1 MESLEDD
8 SALNIDSLME
18 CDDDIDSD
26 NEYNIEPIPLYFLS
40 NTLIEFG
47 FFEQSKDT
55 FYSIEKISKANFR
68 IKQSSK
74 ILEVS
79 FRTNQILERYFYHL
93 TNNFPT
99 LIRVDK
105 NNDDVFLHFNKPP
118 NYAREK
124 EFEEPSNYLMKYF
137 NKENNLLCL
146 DCPYRT
152 ILIPN
157 CPKKVLSQIYS
168 QIFYIERRD
177 LIIKKYKYLNLEN
190 YLENVKNLRE
200 KIDLIKENKFYDIY
214 ISYANISE
222 TLQRRKFESILS
234 VYENF
239 KSDFKIVKYPNEK
252 KQDKNM
258 NDFYVMKHI
267 SITPYSIKIKKE
279 SFHQS
284 SRFLRLYFHNDNFIK
299 IEFKDENDSQLYSN
313 GHNSHNSNK
322 LSGLS
327 QLYEKVFKEGFNLCG
342 KKYVF
347 FLNPTNCM
355 RANSLWLLEENE
367 YNAKKDFYYKD
378 LGLDSLELNGKI
390 PFSKLLSR
398 LSQNFTSSYG
408 FKNKLNKDGFQC
420 EIIDDLKNSKGD
432 LYNDGC
438 GMISYELMKE
448 ICDNMNNK
456 EFASAMQIRY
466 KGAKGVLVV
475 NPKIEGK
482 KILLT
487 KSMVKF
493 KCENTEDLEVIRF
506 SKYSPGY
513 LNLQIII
520 LLLLNGISKGRI
532 FNIAKKEVSNYRNYK
547 MVKENLPIKN
557 SEFDKVLKNIKKNNL
572 ILEQQK
578 DYMSKIARSTYIYNR
593 LSNISKKYRF
603 HMKNCCFLI
612 GVCDFDNI
620 LEENE
625 IFVQICKEN
634 KKKIITG
641 DILVTKNPCL
651 SIYDLQKVKGVKND
665 FFSEYFTNVIVFP
678 SKGKIPLP
686 SKITGS
692 DLDGDI
698 YWVCWEKSFLKEF
711 QYKDYANKVLVLKNK
726 QEYPTKFEEKYTY
739 NEKGERIKKYFIRV
753 KTKDFNKLEDI
764 KDQNFL
770 DKCLNFHIF
779 FHKYYKLP
787 EINKNYLAYISS
799 IFTRNAYKEEV
810 DVTKLEEYAFYHGV
824 EVDFQKAGET
834 SDFIGNLRQPTF
846 LMKRIQQRNSNILI
860 KLKEIY
866 DQYKRN
872 INIKREKEKEREK
885 EENIIINRDVIN
897 FHHNIDLNLN
907 YNSSNDDSNSTYSGS
922 HHHNSSN
929 NSLYNN
935 DENSFYEYFIKVGN
949 NQVNEFNHKY
959 LKMFEKKRLVN
970 DMFENSFIYKIYE
983 LVSVFSPM
991 QEAFLNSL
999 HLISEEYFYEQNF
1012 EKNIFV
1018 FSDTVYNLCE
1028 NEIKLIF
1035 TEVVAINNYYES
1047 EIKYI
1052 MSENEISIEL
1062 ELIYLTDFIE
1072 PKISVFKNDTEDYK
1086 LNLNEQI
1093 KYAKKNSINKLESI
1107 RSEYNLTKNDIVNF
1121 LFIAVFWVTGFDICF
1136 GDIKDEEINFDILEK
1151 EKKLRYINLDSIIY
1165 KKYRIRT
1172 KKEFIDNMVKEKG
1185 LDQIKSFYYENIKCI
1200 SLYNFYTDISC
1211 E

>member
-18 CDDDIDSD
+18 YDEDLETD
-26 NEYNIEPIPLYFLS
+26 NEYHIEPIPLYFLA
-40 NTLIEFG
+40 NTLIELG
-47 FFEQSKDT
+47 FYEQST
-55 FYSIEKISKANFR
+55 NSFYSITQIPKANFR
-68 IKQSSK
+68 IKQASK
-74 ILEVS
+74 IFEVS
-79 FRTNQILERYFYHL
+79 FRTNQVLQRYFYHL

-105 NNDDVFLHFNKPP
+105 NSDVFLHFNKPP
-118 NYAREK
+118 KFAQEK
-124 EFEEPSNYLMKYF
+124 EFEEPSNFLMDNF

-157 CPKKVLSQIYS
+157 CPKKVLNQIYG
-168 QIFYIERRD
+168 QIFFIERREI
-177 LIIKKYKYLNLEN
+177 IIKN
-190 YLENVKNLRE
+190 YNYFNSEHYFENVKKLRE
-200 KIDLIKENKFYDIY
+200 EISSKTKNEFYDTY
-214 ISYANISE
+214 INYANISE
-222 TLQRRKFESILS
+222 TLQRRKFESIIS
-234 VYENF
+234 IYKNF
-239 KSDFKIVKYPNEK
+239 KFDFKIEKYPNEK
-252 KQDKNM
+252 RQDKNM

-267 SITPYSIKIKKE
+267 SITPYSIRIKKE

-299 IEFKDENDSQLYSN
+299 VEFKDENDTQLYSN
-313 GHNSHNSNK
+313 GQNAFNSNK

-327 QLYEKVFKEGFNLCG
+327 KLYDKVFREGFNLCG
-342 KKYVF
+342 KKYIF

-367 YNAKKDFYYKD
+367 FNTKKDFYYRD
-378 LGLDSLELNGKI
+378 LGLDSLTINKNI

-408 FKNKLNKDGFQC
+408 FKNKLNKDGFTC
-420 EIIDDLKNSKGD
+420 EIIDDLKTKRGD

-438 GMISYELMKE
+438 GMISYDLMKE
-448 ICDNMNNK
+448 ICDDMNK
-456 EFASAMQIRY
+456 GEFASAMQIRY

-475 NPKIEGK
+475 NPNIEGK

-506 SKYSPGY
+506 SRYSPGY

-532 FNIAKKEVSNYRNYK
+532 FNIAKKEVGNYRNFK
-547 MVKENLPIKN
+547 MVKEKLPIKN
-557 SEFDKVLKNIKKNNL
+557 IEFEKVLNHIKKNNI
-572 ILEQQK
+572 ILQQQK
-578 DYMSKIARSTYIYNR
+578 DYMSKIARSTFIYNR

-620 LEENE
+620 LGENE
-625 IFVQICKEN
+625 IFVQICVEN

-651 SIYDLQKVKGVKND
+651 SIYDLQKVKGVKNET
-665 FFSEYFTNVIVFP
+665 FSKYFTNVIVFP
-678 SKGKIPLP
+678 SKGAIPLP

-698 YWVCWEKSFLKEF
+698 YWVCWEKSFIKEF
-711 QYKDYANKVLVLKNK
+711 KYRDYANKVLVLKNE

-739 NEKGERIKKYFIRV
+739 NEKGERLKKYFIRV
-753 KTKDFNKLEDI
+753 KTKDFNKLEDK
-764 KDQNFL
+764 KDKSFMERCL
-770 DKCLNFHIF
+770 DFHIF

-787 EINKNYLAYISS
+787 EINKNYLAYISN
-799 IFTRNAYKEEV
+799 IFTRNLYKEEV

-834 SDFIGNLRQPTF
+834 SDFSGNLRQPTF
-846 LMKRIQQRNSNILI
+846 LMKRIQQRNSNSLI

-866 DQYKRN
+866 DQYKKN
-872 INIKREKEKEREK
+872 LSLKLEKEKEANLLLNQN
-885 EENIIINRDVIN
+885 EN
-897 FHHNIDLNLN
+897 LNLN
-907 YNSSNDDSNSTYSGS
+907 NYSNSNNSDDNNSTYSGS
-922 HHHNSSN
+922 HHHSMNE
-929 NSLYNN
+929 
-935 DENSFYEYFIKVGN
+935 ENYSFYEYFVKIGN
-949 NQVNEFNHKY
+949 NQINEFDHKY
-959 LKMFEKKRLVN
+959 LKMYEKKRLVN

-983 LVSVFSPM
+983 LVSVFAPM
-991 QEAFLNSL
+991 QDAFLNSI
-999 HLISEEYFYEQNF
+999 HLVSEEYFYEQNLQ
-1012 EKNIFV
+1012 KTIFV
-1018 FSDTVYNLCE
+1018 FTD
-1028 NEIKLIF
+1028 EIFNMEEIEF
-1035 TEVVAINNYYES
+1035 QHIISEIVEINNYYEN

-1093 KYAKKNSINKLESI
+1093 KFAKKNSINRLELI
-1107 RSEYNLTKNDIVNF
+1107 RNKYNMRKEDIINL
-1121 LFIAVFWVTGFDICF
+1121 LFIIIFWVPEHDICISKVPEDKIVDKYNSENVKYISLD
-1136 GDIKDEEINFDILEK
+1136 GEI
-1151 EKKLRYINLDSIIY
+1151 RR
-1165 KKYRIRT
+1165 KYRIRS
-1172 KKEFIDNMVKEKG
+1172 KKEFIDDIVKEKG
-1185 LDQIKSFYYENIKCI
+1185 IDQIKSFFYENIKI
-1200 SLYNFYTDISC
+1200 FSLYNFYVEFSC

>member
-18 CDDDIDSD
+18 YDDDLETD

-47 FFEQSKDT
+47 FLEQST
-55 FYSIEKISKANFR
+55 NSFYSIEKIEKANFR

-74 ILEVS
+74 IFEVS
-79 FRTNQILERYFYHL
+79 FRTNQILQRYFYHL

-99 LIRVDK
+99 LIRVNK
-105 NNDDVFLHFNKPP
+105 FNNDVFLHFNKPP
-118 NYAREK
+118 KFSQEK
-124 EFEEPSNYLMKYF
+124 EFEEPSNFLMKYY
-137 NKENNLLCL
+137 NEENNLLCL
-146 DCPYRT
+146 DSPYRT

-157 CPKKVLSQIYS
+157 CPKKVLDQIYG
-168 QIFYIERRD
+168 QIFFIERREL
-177 LIIKKYKYLNLEN
+177 LIEKYIYLNLDD
-190 YLENVKNLRE
+190 YIENVQNLRK
-200 KIDLIKENKFYDIY
+200 KISDITKNQFYDTY
-214 ISYANISE
+214 INYANISE

-234 VYENF
+234 IYNNF
-239 KSDFKIVKYPNEK
+239 KFDFKIEKYPNEK
-252 KQDKNM
+252 RQDKNM
-258 NDFYVMKHI
+258 NDFYIMKHI
-267 SITPYSIKIKKE
+267 SITPYSIRIKKE

-299 IEFKDENDSQLYSN
+299 VEFKDENDTQLYSN
-313 GHNSHNSNK
+313 GQNSYNSSK

-327 QLYEKVFKEGFNLCG
+327 KLYDKVFKEGFNLCG
-342 KKYVF
+342 KKYIF

-367 YNAKKDFYYKD
+367 YNTKKDFYYRD
-378 LGLDSLELNGKI
+378 LGLDSLILNKNI

-408 FKNKLNKDGFQC
+408 FKNKLNKDGFKW
-420 EIIDDLKNSKGD
+420 EIIDDLKNKKGD

-448 ICDNMNNK
+448 ICNDLNK
-456 EFASAMQIRY
+456 GEFASAMQIRY

-482 KILLT
+482 KIMLT

-493 KCENTEDLEVIRF
+493 KCHNTEDLEVIRF
-506 SKYSPGY
+506 SRYSPGY

-532 FNIAKKEVSNYRNYK
+532 FKIAKKEVGNYRNYK
-547 MVKENLPIKN
+547 MVKDNLPIKN
-557 SEFDKVLKNIKKNNL
+557 IEFEKVLKNIKKNNI
-572 ILEQQK
+572 ILEKQK

-620 LEENE
+620 LGENE
-625 IFVQICKEN
+625 IFVQICREN
-634 KKKIITG
+634 KRKIITG

-651 SIYDLQKVKGVKND
+651 SIFDLQKVKGVKND

-678 SKGKIPLP
+678 SKGAIPLP

-698 YWVCWEKSFLKEF
+698 YWVCWEKSFIKEF
-711 QYKDYANKVLVLKNK
+711 KSKDYANKVLVLKNE
-726 QEYPTKFEEKYTY
+726 QEYPTKIEDKYTY
-739 NEKGERIKKYFIRV
+739 NEKGERLKKYFIRV
-753 KTKDFNKLEDI
+753 RTKDFNKLED
-764 KDQNFL
+764 KKNQNFL
-770 DKCLNFHIF
+770 ERCLNFHIF

-787 EINKNYLAYISS
+787 EINKNYLAYISN
-799 IFTRNAYKEEV
+799 IFTKNAYKEEV

-834 SDFIGNLRQPTF
+834 SDFSGNLRQPTF
-846 LMKRIQQRNSNILI
+846 LMKRIQQRNSNSLI

-872 INIKREKEKEREK
+872 INLKKEKEKEK
-885 EENIIINRDVIN
+885 EINILIN
-897 FHHNIDLNLN
+897 HNDNLNLN
-907 YNSSNDDSNSTYSGS
+907 NYSNNICNDDNNSTYSGS
-922 HHHNSSN
+922 HHHNSN
-929 NSLYNN
+929 NHNN
-935 DENSFYEYFIKVGN
+935 NINEENNSFYDYFIKVGN
-949 NQVNEFNHKY
+949 NQINEFDHRY
-959 LKMFEKKRLVN
+959 LKLFEKKRLVN

-991 QEAFLNSL
+991 QDAFLTSI
-999 HLISEEYFYEQNF
+999 HLVSEEYFYEQNLQ
-1012 EKNIFV
+1012 KNIFI
-1018 FSDTVYNLCE
+1018 FSDNIFNLNE
-1028 NEIKLIF
+1028 NEIQLIVS
-1035 TEVVAINNYYES
+1035 EIVEINNYYEN

-1093 KYAKKNSINKLESI
+1093 KFAKKNSIKRLELLREKYKMSKTDVI
-1107 RSEYNLTKNDIVNF
+1107 NM
-1121 LFIAVFWVTGFDICF
+1121 LFIIIFWVPGFDICISNDDEDKNDNS
-1136 GDIKDEEINFDILEK
+1136 DIV
-1151 EKKLRYINLDSIIY
+1151 RYINVDGEIRR
-1165 KKYRIRT
+1165 KYRIRS
-1172 KKEFIDNMVKEKG
+1172 KKEFIDDIVKEKG
-1185 LDQIKSFYYENIKCI
+1185 LDQIKSFFYEHIKCF
-1200 SLYNFYTDISC
+1200 SLYNFYVEFSC

>member
-18 CDDDIDSD
+18 YDDDIETD

-47 FFEQSKDT
+47 FFEQST
-55 FYSIEKISKANFR
+55 NSFYSIEKIPKANFR

-74 ILEVS
+74 IFEVS
-79 FRTNQILERYFYHL
+79 CRTEVVLQRYFYHL

-99 LIRVDK
+99 LIRLNRN
-105 NNDDVFLHFNKPP
+105 NNDIFLHFNKPP
-118 NYAREK
+118 KFAQDK
-124 EFEEPSNYLMKYF
+124 EFEEPSKYLMDYY
-137 NKENNLLCL
+137 NQEDNLLCL
-146 DCPYRT
+146 DSPYRT

-157 CPKKVLSQIYS
+157 CPKKVLDQIYS
-168 QIFYIERRD
+168 QIFFIERREI
-177 LIIKKYKYLNLEN
+177 LMENYKYLNLQN
-190 YLENVKNLRE
+190 YIENVKNLKN
-200 KIDLIKENKFYDIY
+200 KISYITDNKFYDTY
-214 ISYANISE
+214 INYANISE

-234 VYENF
+234 IYENF
-239 KSDFKIVKYPNEK
+239 SSDFKIVKYPNDK
-252 KQDKNM
+252 RKDKNM

-267 SITPYSIKIKKE
+267 TITPYSIRIKKE

-299 IEFKDENDSQLYSN
+299 VEFKDENDTQLYSN
-313 GHNSHNSNK
+313 GQNSHNNSK

-327 QLYEKVFKEGFNLCG
+327 KLYNKVFKEGFVLCG
-342 KKYVF
+342 KKYLF

-367 YNAKKDFYYKD
+367 YNKKKDYYYKD
-378 LGLDSLELNGKI
+378 LGLDSLYLNKNI

-408 FKNKLNKDGFQC
+408 FKNKLNKDGFKC
-420 EIIDDLKNSKGD
+420 EIIDDLKSSTGD

-438 GMISYELMKE
+438 GMISYDLMKE
-448 ICDNMNNK
+448 ICDNMNNG

-493 KCENTEDLEVIRF
+493 KCENTEDLEIIRF
-506 SKYSPGY
+506 SRYSPGY

-532 FNIAKKEVSNYRNYK
+532 FKIAKKEVGNYRNYK

-557 SEFDKVLKNIKKNNL
+557 VEFERVMNNIKKNNI
-572 ILEQQK
+572 ILQQQK
-578 DYMSKIARSTYIYNR
+578 DYMSKIARSTFIYNR

-620 LEENE
+620 LGENE
-625 IFVQICKEN
+625 IFVQIYREN

-651 SIYDLQKVKGVKND
+651 SIYDLQKVKGVKNE
-665 FFSEYFTNVIVFP
+665 FFSKYFTNVIVFP

-698 YWVCWEKSFLKEF
+698 YWVCWEKAFIKEF
-711 QYKDYANKVLVLKNK
+711 KYKDYANKVLVLKNE

-764 KDQNFL
+764 KTQSFTER
-770 DKCLNFHIF
+770 CLNFHIF

-787 EINKNYLAYISS
+787 EINKNYLAYISNL
-799 IFTRNAYKEEV
+799 FTKDAYKEEV

-834 SDFIGNLRQPTF
+834 SDFSGNLRQPTF
-846 LMKRIQQRNSNILI
+846 LMKRIQQRNSNSLI

-872 INIKREKEKEREK
+872 YLINKKEKEKESNLLLVHN
-885 EENIIINRDVIN
+885 ENNILNNYCNIN
-897 FHHNIDLNLN
+897 
-907 YNSSNDDSNSTYSGS
+907 NDDNNSTYSGS
-922 HHHNSSN
+922 HHHNSN
-929 NSLYNN
+929 NKINE
-935 DENSFYEYFIKVGN
+935 ENPSFYEYFIKVGA
-949 NQVNEFNHKY
+949 NQVNEFEHKY
-959 LKMFEKKRLVN
+959 LKLYEKKRLVN
-970 DMFENSFIYKIYE
+970 DLHENSFIYKLYE
-983 LVSVFSPM
+983 LVSVFAPM
-991 QEAFLNSL
+991 QEAFLNSIL
-999 HLISEEYFYEQNF
+999 LVSEEYFYEQNF

-1018 FSDTVYNLCE
+1018 FSDNFFHSFD
-1028 NEIKLIF
+1028 NEIKAIIS
-1035 TEVVAINNYYES
+1035 EIVDINNYYEN

-1072 PKISVFKNDTEDYK
+1072 PKIAVFKNDTEDYK

-1093 KYAKKNSINKLESI
+1093 KFAKQNSINKLEI
-1107 RSEYNLTKNDIVNF
+1107 VREKYNMNKNDIINI
-1121 LFIAVFWVTGFDICF
+1121 LFIIIFWVPGFDICMSNTNEEKIN
-1136 GDIKDEEINFDILEK
+1136 DKDKSNSDNIRF
-1151 EKKLRYINLDSIIY
+1151 INLDEQI
-1165 KKYRIRT
+1165 KRKYRIIS
-1172 KKEFIDNMVKEKG
+1172 KKEFIDDIVKEKG
-1185 LDQIKSFYYENIKCI
+1185 LDQIKSFFYENIKCF
-1200 SLYNFYTDISC
+1200 SLYNFYVEFSC
-1211 E
+1211 A

>member
-18 CDDDIDSD
+18 YEEEVDSD

-47 FFEQSKDT
+47 FLEQSKKS
-55 FYSIEKISKANFR
+55 FYSIEKIERANFR
-68 IKQSSK
+68 IKQSTK
-74 ILEVS
+74 IFEVS
-79 FRTNQILERYFYHL
+79 YKENNILKRYFYRL

-99 LIRVDK
+99 LIKVDGN
-105 NNDDVFLHFNKPP
+105 NNDIFLHFNRPP
-118 NYAREK
+118 NFAQEK
-124 EFEEPSNYLMKYF
+124 EYEEPSSFLMEYY

-152 ILIPN
+152 IFIPN
-157 CPKKVLSQIYS
+157 CQKKVLNQIYS
-168 QIFYIERRD
+168 QIFFIERRE
-177 LIIKKYKYLNLEN
+177 IIFDKYNYLNLDN
-190 YLENVKNLRE
+190 YLENVKKLNNEISSLT
-200 KIDLIKENKFYDIY
+200 KNKFYDTY
-214 ISYANISE
+214 INYANISE

-234 VYENF
+234 IYENF
-239 KSDFKIVKYPNEK
+239 KSDFKIVQYPNEK
-252 KQDKNM
+252 RQDKNM

-267 SITPYSIKIKKE
+267 AITPYSIKIKKE

-299 IEFKDENDSQLYSN
+299 VEFKDENDSQLYSN
-313 GHNSHNSNK
+313 GQNSHNPNK

-327 QLYEKVFKEGFNLCG
+327 KLYDKVFREGFNLCG
-342 KKYVF
+342 KKYIF

-367 YNAKKDFYYKD
+367 YNTKKDYYYKD
-378 LGLDSLELNGKI
+378 LGLDSLIINPRI

-408 FKNKLNKDGFQC
+408 FKNKLNKDGFEC
-420 EIIDDLKNSKGD
+420 EIIDDLKTEKGD

-448 ICDNMNNK
+448 ICNNLNK
-456 EFASAMQIRY
+456 GEFASAMQIRY

-475 NPKIEGK
+475 NPNIKGK

-493 KCENTEDLEVIRF
+493 TCENTEDLEVIRF
-506 SKYSPGY
+506 SRYSPGY

-547 MVKENLPIKN
+547 MVKDNLPIKN
-557 SEFDKVLKNIKKNNL
+557 IEFEKVLKNIKKNNI
-572 ILEQQK
+572 ILEKQK

-603 HMKNCCFLI
+603 HMKNCCFLL

-620 LEENE
+620 LGENE
-625 IFVQICKEN
+625 IFVQTCIEN
-634 KKKIITG
+634 KKKIIIG

-651 SIYDLQKVKGVKND
+651 SIYDLQKVKGVKNEI
-665 FFSEYFTNVIVFP
+665 FSKYFTNVIVFP

-698 YWVCWEKSFLKEF
+698 YWVCWEKSFIKEF
-711 QYKDYANKVLVLKNK
+711 KFRDYANKVLVLKNE
-726 QEYPTKFEEKYTY
+726 QEYPTKFEDKYTY

-753 KTKDFNKLEDI
+753 KTKDFNKLEKEDE
-764 KDQNFL
+764 KNSFL
-770 DKCLNFHIF
+770 GRCLNFHIF
-779 FHKYYKLP
+779 FHKHYKLP
-787 EINKNYLAYISS
+787 EINKNYLAYISNL
-799 IFTRNAYKEEV
+799 FTKDAYKEEV
-810 DVTKLEEYAFYHGV
+810 DVTRLEEYAFYHGV

-834 SDFIGNLRQPTF
+834 SDFSGNLRQPTF
-846 LMKRIQQRNSNILI
+846 LMKRIQQRNSNCLI

-866 DQYKRN
+866 DQYKKN
-872 INIKREKEKEREK
+872 LNLKKEKEKEALLLL
-885 EENIIINRDVIN
+885 
-897 FHHNIDLNLN
+897 HNDNLNLN
-907 YNSSNDDSNSTYSGS
+907 NNYSNSNSDDNYSTYSGSGS
-922 HHHNSSN
+922 HHHNSNIIIN
-929 NSLYNN
+929 NLNEEN
-935 DENSFYEYFIKVGN
+935 NSFYEYFIKIGN
-949 NQVNEFNHKY
+949 NQINEFDHKY

-970 DMFENSFIYKIYE
+970 DMYENSFIYKIYE

-999 HLISEEYFYEQNF
+999 HLVSEEYFYEENL
-1012 EKNIFV
+1012 ENNIFV
-1018 FSDTVYNLCE
+1018 FSDNIFNLDE
-1028 NEIKLIF
+1028 KIIHSIIS
-1035 TEVVAINNYYES
+1035 EVVEINNYYEN

-1093 KYAKKNSINKLESI
+1093 KFAKNNSIKKLELI
-1107 RSEYNLTKNDIVNF
+1107 REKYKMCKNDMINMM
-1121 LFIAVFWVTGFDICF
+1121 FIIIFWVPGNNIYISNTNSENIIDK
-1136 GDIKDEEINFDILEK
+1136 DNSENIKF
-1151 EKKLRYINLDSIIY
+1151 INLDAEITRR
-1165 KKYRIRT
+1165 YRIRT
-1172 KKEFIDNMVKEKG
+1172 KKEFIDDIVKEKG
-1185 LDQIKSFYYENIKCI
+1185 LDQIKSFFYEHLKCF
-1200 SLYNFYTDISC
+1200 SLYNFYVEFSC